1 LPRNRVANIRFR
13 FAVWFLRKNPYLA
26 HSVTCSSTTWSW
38 CWSWTS
44 SCLQLRLQHQRSSY
58 FL

>member
-1 LPRNRVANIRFR
+1 
-13 FAVWFLRKNPYLA
+13 LRKNPYLA